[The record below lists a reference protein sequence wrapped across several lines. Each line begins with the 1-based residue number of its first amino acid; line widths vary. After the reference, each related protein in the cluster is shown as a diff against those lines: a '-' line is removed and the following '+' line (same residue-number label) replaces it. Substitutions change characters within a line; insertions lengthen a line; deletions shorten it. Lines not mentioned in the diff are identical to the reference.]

1 MVALITYEDA
11 KIAKMV
17 KEGCILSLGACVG
30 IDRKKDAFL
39 RIKDWLLRTHPEYL

>member
-1 MVALITYEDA
+1 MVAWITHEDT
-11 KIAKMV
+11 KKVQMV
-17 KEGCILSLGACVG
+17 EEGCILSLGACVG

>member
-1 MVALITYEDA
+1 MVAWITHEDA
-11 KIAKMV
+11 KKVQMV